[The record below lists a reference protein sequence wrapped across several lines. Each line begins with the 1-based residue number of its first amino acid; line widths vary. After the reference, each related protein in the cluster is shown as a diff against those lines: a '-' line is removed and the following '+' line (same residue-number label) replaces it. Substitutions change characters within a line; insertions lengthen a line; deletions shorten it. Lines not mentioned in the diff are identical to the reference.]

1 MPLLF
6 ESSLDVVAKAGSTSE
21 TGAPKR
27 EVSMSTKL
35 FISSA
40 VLALFLLPLTPAQ
53 AGYVTG
59 SELSSLCRANI
70 GGHGHV
76 VEAAEC
82 MGYIVGVADTFD
94 CVEQLHGFN
103 WDSSRHVSQPQLVA
117 TVLHW
122 LDAHPQA
129 LPYESDG
136 LVGAALAEAYPC
148 SQ

>member
-1 MPLLF
+1 M
-6 ESSLDVVAKAGSTSE
+6 
-21 TGAPKR
+21 TGAPQW
-27 EVSMSTKL
+27 EALMSTKL
-35 FISSA
+35 AVSSA
-40 VLALFLLPLTPAQ
+40 VLALLLLPFAPAE

-59 SELSSLCRANI
+59 SELSGLCRANI

-103 WDSSRHVSQPQLVA
+103 WNSTQHVSQPQLVT
-117 TVLHW
+117 TVLRW
-122 LDAHPQA
+122 LDDHPRS
-129 LPYESDG
+129 LPYEADG

-148 SQ
+148 RK